1 VSRLKVLGLG
11 ALTACTAWGTTLIAQ
26 AFRLPDPIPPV
37 DALASP
43 PPANSGEWPF
53 VSIIVPARNEERN
66 LPRLLPTL
74 LAQRY
79 PHFEVVVVDDQSTDA
94 TPRILAEWAG
104 RDPRLRVVQGSS
116 LPPGADWKGKPHA
129 MHQGAQVAR
138 GAYLLFTDADTRH
151 SSLSLSASIAYSLAQ
166 DADLLTIAPHFELVG
181 IAEKLI
187 MPVAYTGISILYPAA
202 GVNNPK
208 SPVAIANGQYILIK
222 RTVYDSAGGIERVK
236 DCIAED
242 LEFGKAIKRDG
253 YRLRLADGRHLMSVR
268 MYTSLPEVWEGW
280 GKNVVLSF
288 RGNPFQGFLGVLGTI
303 NISLT
308 PAILVRWTWLAW
320 STARES
326 GNKAD
331 QLTALWITLLA
342 AWNTAMP
349 LSLRA
354 RMDRLL
360 GISPLW
366 TLTQPIGGALLGL
379 IMLTSLYRLVT
390 GKGVTWKGR
399 VYNS

>member
-1 VSRLKVLGLG
+1 MSRLKFLGLG
-11 ALTACTAWGTTLIAQ
+11 ALTAGTVWGTTLIAQ
-26 AFRLPDPIPPV
+26 AFQLPDPVPPI
-37 DALASP
+37 DALELAP
-43 PPANSGEWPF
+43 PGNSGEWPF

-79 PHFEVVVVDDQSTDA
+79 PHFEVVIVDDQSTDA

-104 RDPRLRVVQGSS
+104 RDPRLRVVTGHP
-116 LPPGADWKGKPHA
+116 LPRDSGWKGKPHA

-151 SSLSLSASIAYSLAQ
+151 SPLSLSSSIAYSLAH
-166 DADLLTIAPHFELVG
+166 DVDLLTIAPHFELVS

-187 MPVAYTGISILYPAA
+187 MPVAYEGISVLYPAA

-222 RTVYDSAGGIERVK
+222 RTVYHSAGGIERVK

-253 YRLRLADGRHLMSVR
+253 YRLRVADGRHLMSVR
-268 MYTSLPEVWEGW
+268 MYNSLSEVWEGW

-288 RGNPFQGFLGVLGTI
+288 RGNPIQGFLAMLGTV

-308 PAILVRWTWLAW
+308 PALLVRWAWLAW
-320 STARES
+320 RTARES
-326 GNKAD
+326 GKKAD
-331 QLTALWITLLA
+331 QLSALWITLLA

-349 LSLRA
+349 LAFRA

-379 IMLTSLYRLVT
+379 IMLTSLYRLLT

-399 VYNS
+399 VYNN